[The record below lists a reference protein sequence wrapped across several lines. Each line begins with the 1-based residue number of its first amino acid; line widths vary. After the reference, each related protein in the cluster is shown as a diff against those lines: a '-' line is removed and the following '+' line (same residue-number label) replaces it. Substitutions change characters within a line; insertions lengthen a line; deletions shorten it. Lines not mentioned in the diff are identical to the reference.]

1 MKSKRV
7 EFLRRDAAADDYFE
21 IKDPSIVRAADGT
34 YLMFATN
41 GISRTEPWV
50 VGRFSAASPEGPWQ
64 ELEPC
69 NIKGVEGPE
78 VVAPSVVLTEK
89 DGKPLWKMY
98 IQTSCFGAD
107 GVIAL
112 ATSTDGINFTGVE
125 EAPMTKENLPKGST
139 PVIGLYDVAI
149 SDVTK
154 NGKSYDLMTFSAY
167 REIGNGDVFVA
178 LRDKAAN
185 DEIWT
190 QPRMSLRQEDVPFH
204 NKPGSSQ
211 YEWGLEGAKV
221 IQLAEDTFLMVGV
234 CFLDKDKSQRG
245 TRQRVFFAA
254 ASDPQ
259 GPFLP
264 MSTPVEPTAYPEG
277 TGENGHPDTIDLGD
291 KIGLMYQER
300 AGEGRDKP
308 WHLRYAEIPKDELL
322 RDVQARLEKEAAPEM
337 PAKKSVNGPRFR
349 P

>member
-7 EFLRRDAAADDYFE
+7 QFLRRDAAADAYFE
-21 IKDPSIVRAADGT
+21 IKDPSIVRESDHS
-34 YLMFATN
+34 YYMFASN
-41 GISRTEPWV
+41 GVARDKPWV
-50 VGRFSAASPEGPWQ
+50 VGRFHATSPEGPWQ

-69 NIKGVEGPE
+69 NIQGVEGPE

-112 ATSTDGINFTGVE
+112 ATSEDGINFTGTE
-125 EAPMTKENLPKGST
+125 KPPMAKADLPVGAT
-139 PVIGLYDVAI
+139 PVVGLYDVAV
-149 SDVTK
+149 SDITK
-154 NGKSYDLMTFSAY
+154 GGKAYDCMVFSAY
-167 REIGNGDVFVA
+167 REIGNGDVFVS
-178 LRDKAAN
+178 LRDKTAN
-185 DEIWT
+185 DEAWA
-190 QPRMSLRQEDVPFH
+190 QPRMGLRQEDVPFH
-204 NKPGSSQ
+204 NRPGSSQ

-221 IQLAEDTFLMVGV
+221 IQLAEDAYLMVGV

-254 ASDPQ
+254 GADPQ
-259 GPFLP
+259 GPFLA

-308 WHLRYAEIPKDELL
+308 WHLRYAEIPKAELL
-322 RDVQARLEKEAAPEM
+322 QQVRARLAPE
-337 PAKKSVNGPRFR
+337 PAPKKKAVNAPRFN

>member
-7 EFLRRDAAADDYFE
+7 EFRRRDAAADDYFE
-21 IKDPSIVRAADGT
+21 IKDPSIVQAADGSF
-34 YLMFATN
+34 YMYATN

-50 VGRFSAASPEGPWQ
+50 VGRFHAATPEGPWQ

-69 NIKGVEGPE
+69 KIIGVEGPE
-78 VVAPSVVLTEK
+78 VVAPSVVLTEQ

-112 ATSTDGINFTGVE
+112 ATSRDGITFTGVE
-125 EAPMTKENLPKGST
+125 KTPMAKADLPKGVT
-139 PVIGLYDVAI
+139 PVIGLYDVAV
-149 SDVTK
+149 SDVSK
-154 NGKSYDLMTFSAY
+154 GGRAYECMVFSAY
-167 REIGNGDVFVA
+167 REVGNGDIFVA

-185 DEIWT
+185 DENWV
-190 QPRMSLRQEDVPFH
+190 QPRMGLRQEDVPFH

-221 IQLAEDTFLMVGV
+221 IQLAEDAFLMVGV
-234 CFLDKDKSQRG
+234 CFLDKDKSERG

-254 ASDPQ
+254 GSDPQ
-259 GPFLP
+259 GPFLA

-277 TGENGHPDTIDLGD
+277 KGENGHPDTIDLGD
-291 KIGLMYQER
+291 KIGLIYQER

-308 WHLRYAEIPKDELL
+308 WHLRYAEITKDELL
-322 RDVQARLEKEAAPEM
+322 QDVRARLAQNAAPV
-337 PAKKSVNGPRFR
+337 KKAASAPRFN